1 MPAAKLS
8 AAAYAEIRSGVLS
21 VREAKRKYK
30 ISQRRC
36 QRIRKGECDVVAQ
49 PHEVQDADAED
60 NFRVFLECF
69 PQSCISFRELHILEE
84 FGHSIYGRRSIPR
97 QFLENYTLFAKEF
110 VAQGWIVDIV
120 LVAAPGKSPVQA
132 FCRYVLAPEDKLP
145 QFAGK
150 QDQQGQHTR
159 CEDCLEVSQN
169 RQNFLL
175 ERIGNCRCGSNSH
188 CTESKKCVLWTQ
200 RDAHVPAGPREP
212 IPELEIP
219 QQIRRD
225 LVVENIENKDDHCL
239 YWSLRWSRMCESGER
254 LSKACPCRKKDCIFA
269 LMCGMG
275 LETTTA
281 CTTFLA
287 DNGGVGRIEVPPP
300 PKRRQR
306 KALDIPEGIYCCDA
320 FAVEKVAK
328 CNRVV
333 LRICYKGEEQFVY
346 GSGIQVAVG
355 EIGGIEWLRCME
367 TGFEVLLGG
376 IGADNAKHAY
386 RKAKILLGSE
396 AEDDPPA
403 HQGANACGC
412 TLVCVCP
419 PPGNSTT
426 LPNQQESPP
435 T

>member
-36 QRIRKGECDVVAQ
+36 QRIRKGEGEVQ
-49 PHEVQDADAED
+49 PHEVQDAKAEGY
-60 NFRVFLECF
+60 FRNLLKCF
-69 PQSCISFRELHILEE
+69 PQGFISFRELHILEE
-84 FGHSIYGRRSIPR
+84 FGHSIYDRRSIPR
-97 QFLENYTLFAKEF
+97 QFLENYILFVRPL

-120 LVAAPGKSPVQA
+120 LVAAPGKRPVEG

-145 QFAGK
+145 QFASR

-159 CEDCLEVSQN
+159 CEDCLEVLQY
-169 RQNFLL
+169 RQKALL
-175 ERIGNCRCGSNSH
+175 EKIGNCRCGSNSH

-212 IPELEIP
+212 IPELEVP
-219 QQIRRD
+219 QQILRD
-225 LVVENIENKDDHCL
+225 LVVENIENKDDDCL
-239 YWSLRWSRMCESGER
+239 FWTIRWNRMYENGER
-254 LSKACPCRKKDCIFA
+254 LSKACPCRKKDCIYA
-269 LMCGMG
+269 RMVGNG

-306 KALDIPEGIYCCDA
+306 RALDIPEGIYCCDA
-320 FAVEKVAK
+320 FAVEKLAK

-333 LRICYKGEEQFVY
+333 LRICYKEEEQFIY
-346 GSGIQVAVG
+346 GCGIQVAVG
-355 EIGGIEWLRCME
+355 KIGGIEWLRCME
-367 TGFEVLLGG
+367 TGFKVLLGG
-376 IGADNAKHAY
+376 IGSDNAENPY
-386 RKAKILLGSE
+386 RKAEILLGS
-396 AEDDPPA
+396 EDDPPA
-403 HQGANACGC
+403 HQDANVCGC
-412 TLVCVCP
+412 TLVCVCV
-419 PPGNSTT
+419 
-426 LPNQQESPP
+426 
-435 T
+435 